1 MARRRGNSNFCA
13 SKADMPKGP
22 YPGGKVCFQRD
33 CKQTAHFASFLRSE
47 CKSHDDSLSS
57 WLLFFLMTH

>member
-22 YPGGKVCFQRD
+22 HPGKKSAF
-33 CKQTAHFASFLRSE
+33 KETASRLHT
-47 CKSHDDSLSS
+47 SLPFWDQS
-57 WLLFFLMTH
+57 LKAMMTL